1 MCKHDDNQNSCK
13 QWNWTE
19 KRFRKIYPREIKLK
33 KKGHTV
39 GTLPN
44 SNQQQKRRNSQ
55 NGYP

>member
-1 MCKHDDNQNSCK
+1 MKLDRKKISENLS
-13 QWNWTE
+13 
-19 KRFRKIYPREIKLK
+19 KRNKIK